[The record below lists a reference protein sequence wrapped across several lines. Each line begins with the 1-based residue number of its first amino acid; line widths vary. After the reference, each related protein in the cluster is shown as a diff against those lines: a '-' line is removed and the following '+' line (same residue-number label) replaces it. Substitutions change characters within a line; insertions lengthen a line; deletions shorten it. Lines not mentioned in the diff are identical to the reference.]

1 MEKEMRILTNEFEIR
16 SGEGEKPTIVG
27 YALKFNRWSKPMWGY
42 YKEKLDRHCLDNAD
56 MTDTVALINHDYNL
70 VLGRVGA
77 NLKLTVDDIGLRFD
91 ITPTDTSYAKDLME
105 NMKAGVINKCSFGF
119 TIDKDGQEWVEGDE
133 LDERTI
139 TKIKK
144 LYDVSIV
151 TDPAYDDTEAVT
163 NMRSYEEFKNNN
175 RNREIELLDLEME
188 ILK

>member
-1 MEKEMRILTNEFEIR
+1 MEKEMRILTNPVEIR
-16 SGEGEKPTIVG
+16 SDEGETPVITG
-27 YALKFNRWSKPMWGY
+27 YALKFERWSKPMYGF
-42 YKEKLDRHCLDNAD
+42 KEKLARNCLDNAD
-56 MTDTVALINHDYNL
+56 MTDTVALVNHDYNL
-70 VLGRVGA
+70 VLGRVGV
-77 NLKLTVDDIGLRFD
+77 NVTLTIDEIGLRFD
-91 ITPTDTSYAKDLME
+91 ITPIDTSYAKDLLA
-105 NMKAGVINKCSFGF
+105 NMRAGVINKCSFGF
-119 TIDKDGQEWVEGDE
+119 TIDKDGQEWRKGDE

>member
-1 MEKEMRILTNEFEIR
+1 MEKEMRILTNQVEIR
-16 SGEGEKPTIVG
+16 SDEGEKPVITG
-27 YALKFNRWSKPMWGY
+27 YALKFERWSKPMFGF
-42 YKEKLDRHCLDNAD
+42 KEKLARNCLDNAD
-56 MTDTVALINHDYNL
+56 MTDTVALVNHDYNL

-77 NLKLTVDDIGLRFD
+77 NVTLTVDEIGLRFD
-91 ITPTDTSYAKDLME
+91 ITPTDTSYAKDLLE
-105 NMKAGVINKCSFGF
+105 NMRAGVINKCSFGF
-119 TIDKDGQEWVEGDE
+119 TIDKNGQEWVEGE
-133 LDERTI
+133 EYDERTI

-188 ILK
+188 IFK

>member
-1 MEKEMRILTNEFEIR
+1 MEKEMRILTNEVEIR
-16 SGEGEKPTIVG
+16 SNDNGTPTIIG
-27 YALKFNRWSKPMWGY
+27 YALKFERWSKPMYGF
-42 YKEKLDRHCLDNAD
+42 KEKLARGCLDEAD
-56 MTDTVALINHDYNL
+56 MSDVVALINHDYNL

-77 NLKLTVDDIGLRFD
+77 NLTLSIDEIGLRFE
-91 ITPTDTSYAKDLME
+91 ITPTDTSYAKDLLE

-119 TIDKDGQEWVEGDE
+119 TIAQGGQEWNEGDE